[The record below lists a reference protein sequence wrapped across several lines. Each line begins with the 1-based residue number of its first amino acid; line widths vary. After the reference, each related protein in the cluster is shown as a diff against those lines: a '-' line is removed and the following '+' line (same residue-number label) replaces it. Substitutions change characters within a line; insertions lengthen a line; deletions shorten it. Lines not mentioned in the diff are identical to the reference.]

1 MPDWLESRVVGR
13 KQWNDSL
20 FSLEIEADLA
30 EFRAGQFVRVAMD
43 IDGER
48 VGRPYSLV
56 NPPDERRLEIH
67 FNEVPEGP
75 LSPRLSQLETGER
88 IWVSSKASGAFTLD
102 KVPECEDLWLLATG
116 TALGVYLS
124 ILRTEAP
131 WSRFEKI
138 SLVHGARHVRD
149 LAYTETLEALR
160 ARHGKQFAYT
170 RATSRDSGQGLYTG
184 RITDLI
190 KRGVVESEMGTG
202 ISPNRSH
209 VMLCGNSAMIS
220 EMSALLEV
228 RGMQRNTARQPGH
241 FTTEQYH

>member
-1 MPDWLESRVVGR
+1 
-13 KQWNDSL
+13 
-20 FSLEIEADLA
+20 
-30 EFRAGQFVRVAMD
+30 MD

-56 NPPDERRLEIH
+56 NPPGERRLEIH

-88 IWVSSKASGAFTLD
+88 IWVSSRASGAFTLD
-102 KVPECEDLWLLATG
+102 KVPECEDLWLFATG

-124 ILRTEAP
+124 ILGTEAP
-131 WSRFEKI
+131 WSRFRRI
-138 SLVHGARHVRD
+138 FLVHGARHVRD

-160 ARHGKQFAYT
+160 ARYGKQFAYA
-170 RATSRDSGQGLYTG
+170 RATSREPGQGVYTG

-190 KRGVVESEMGTG
+190 SRGVVESDMGAV
-202 ISPNRSH
+202 ISPGHSH
-209 VMLCGNSAMIS
+209 VMLCGNSAMIG
-220 EMSALLEV
+220 EMSGLLGE
-228 RGMQRNTARQPGH
+228 RGMHRNTARQPGH